1 MKISME
7 TKDFIDRV
15 RYQIR
20 YPSDL
25 LVGNLSMEKINIVT
39 KLVFENIKSDV
50 YVFATGIDDYIFSE
64 EMEDTMYNFSKGRY
78 LLKILFAQEIEE
90 SSLPKHFQNMI
101 FFRKLRIFCGVE
113 NFKFE
118 SIGTNFTPKYVG
130 YPILSGFTCVDRFF
144 PKDEESFGTY
154 MFKFQMKERKLF
166 MNFSTAINNASILKS
181 KNLSHV

>member
-1 MKISME
+1 ME

-90 SSLPKHFQNMI
+90 SSLPKNFQNMI
-101 FFRKLRIFCGVE
+101 FFRKLRIFCSVE
-113 NFKFE
+113 NFQYGSSE
-118 SIGTNFTPKYVG
+118 TNFTPKYVG
-130 YPILSGFTCVDRFF
+130 YPILSGFMCVDRFF
-144 PKDEESFGTY
+144 PKDEESFGKY

-166 MNFSTAINNASILKS
+166 ANFSTAINNASILKS
-181 KNLSHV
+181 KNLSRV